1 VLRFLGVLLAIW
13 LVVTVAGAVIKG
25 LFWLAVIGLLFFA
38 ATAALGWRKR
48 TEISDR
54 RY

>member
-1 VLRFLGVLLAIW
+1 MLRFLGVLLAIW

-38 ATAALGWRKR
+38 ATAAIGWNKRK
-48 TEISDR
+48 EISGP